1 MRATMSRAAVV
12 LVLAGLFAA
21 VGAVRAG
28 TDGPDDQEPSATKMP
43 SFGAAVDVIL
53 VDAVV
58 TDEQGRMV
66 RGLTAEDFVVREDG
80 EPQAMTSFEA
90 VDLAPAPAA
99 EKPAPVPAV
108 ALRSSAN
115 DGAPGDLSRRVFL
128 VVMDDTGLGLE
139 SAAAARKAARQF
151 LSEATRPGDLVSMVV
166 PGAGLTWSARLPEG
180 EARLASIVDSVVG
193 RRAVSPELSGN
204 WEALQVV
211 EGRDPATQER
221 ARVRLDSAG
230 MLPRAARFPGESDEQ
245 YEDRN
250 RSHQAGFLQADSRRQ
265 LEMDRERRHRLF
277 DAVSLA
283 LDGVASVKGR
293 KSVLLFSEGF
303 IREPNDP
310 PFRDLVAAL
319 RRSNAS
325 IYYLNARRLTSGT
338 AADSRQ
344 AGDRSASTQVVDPQ
358 ESAGA
363 EVVAE
368 ETGGFALR
376 NPNDLAAGLARV
388 AQESSSYYL
397 LGYSSTNLKRDGKY
411 RRLAVDV
418 RRPGLKVRARKGY
431 YGPGDKSA
439 SPPAGKRAADP
450 ELERVLSSAMPEKG
464 IPLRL
469 TAYTLQPVEKGKVR
483 VRLVGEVGLKRLR
496 FEKEGDGSRVATLDV
511 ALALNHVEAAGRL
524 RTPWRE
530 LKVRVPAE
538 AEGLDGWVPFEGSF
552 DAPGGAC
559 QARLAVRDRA
569 SHAVG
574 SVLHDFDVPEPS
586 SWRVSTPILSDMPGE
601 ERGRPP
607 RMLVNRSFVAGTP
620 LYCYLEVYDG
630 AKAKARTAPAPRVS
644 LAYTL
649 VDARGKTRKSQAA
662 SPLTPGSAG
671 IPTRMETIPLS
682 GLSPGAYEL
691 RLSIRDEV
699 GGRTQELREPLVVR
713 RPTRP
718 DLAIYLE
725 LLQAFL
731 AGEVERATS
740 GVMEWRARDLEKL
753 AASLP
758 PEDMVRRRAAL
769 DLHTALAFRLWSNL
783 RGAEADAQVAIGRAV
798 LARDSPP
805 DLHRDWLLALG
816 DYHLAA
822 ASPLRALPFFEE
834 CARLFPNAA
843 EAWLGAGISY
853 ELTAF
858 PDGFTFSVLPTQE
871 AARKAERC
879 YREAG
884 RLDPRQAEARLRRGR
899 VLGLAGAFDDAEK
912 ELAAAVEASA
922 EASLTSLAQVF
933 WGGLRDARGDLAGAI
948 SHYEAA
954 LAADRES
961 QTAAFALSEA
971 LHRSGRPRRAAE
983 CLAAALVA
991 PPPTEISP
999 WYAYHLRSGRGN
1011 AVPSTPQADVPVAA
1025 EAEPKGTP

>member
-1 MRATMSRAAVV
+1 MWRAGRLGWV
-12 LVLAGLFAA
+12 VLAGLLEA

-28 TDGPDDQEPSATKMP
+28 TDGPPVQEPSATKVP
-43 SFGAAVDVIL
+43 TFAAAVDVIL

-58 TDEQGRMV
+58 TDEQGRMA
-66 RGLTAEDFVVREDG
+66 RGLTVADFVVREDG
-80 EPQAMTSFEA
+80 EPQELTSFEA
-90 VDLAPAPAA
+90 VDLAPVAVA
-99 EKPAPVPAV
+99 EKQPPVPAA

-115 DGAPGDLSRRVFL
+115 DGGAGEPSRRVFL
-128 VVMDDTGLGLE
+128 IVMDDAGLGLE
-139 SAAAARKAARQF
+139 SAAAARKVARQF
-151 LSEATRPGDLVSMVV
+151 LSEDTRPGDLVSMVV
-166 PGAGLTWSARLPEG
+166 PDAGLTWSARLPEG
-180 EARLASIVDSVVG
+180 EARLASIVDTVKG
-193 RRAVSPELSGN
+193 RRAMAPELAGD

-211 EGRDPATQER
+211 EARDPMAQER
-221 ARVRLDSAG
+221 ARVRLDSSG
-230 MLPRAARFPGESDEQ
+230 MLPRASRFPGESEEQ
-245 YEDRN
+245 YTDRN
-250 RSHQAGFLQADSRRQ
+250 RAHQEGFLQADSRRQ
-265 LEMDRERRHRLF
+265 LEMDRERRRRLF
-277 DAVSLA
+277 EAVSLA

-303 IREPNDP
+303 IREQNDP
-310 PFRDLVAAL
+310 PFRDLVTAL

-325 IYYLNARRLTSGT
+325 IYYVNARRLTSGT

-344 AGDRSASTQVVDPQ
+344 AGDRSAGTRVVDPQ

-376 NPNDLAAGLARV
+376 NPNDLGAGLARV
-388 AQESSSYYL
+388 AQESSTYYL
-397 LGYSSTNLKRDGKY
+397 LGYSPTNPRRDGKY
-411 RRLAVDV
+411 RRLEVDV

-431 YGPGDKSA
+431 HGPSGDKPM
-439 SPPAGKRAADP
+439 SPSVAKRGGDP
-450 ELERVLSSAMPEKG
+450 ELERVLASAMPETG

-483 VRLVGEVGLKRLR
+483 VRLVGEVGLKPLR
-496 FEKEGDGSRVATLDV
+496 FEREGDGSRVATLDV
-511 ALALNHVEAAGRL
+511 ALALNHVEAAGRQ

-530 LKVRVPAE
+530 LKVRVPGDA
-538 AEGLDGWVPFEGSF
+538 AGLEVWVPFEGTF

-569 SHAVG
+569 SRAVG
-574 SVLHDFDVPEPS
+574 SVLHDFEVPEPA

-607 RMLVNRSFVAGTP
+607 RMLVSRSFVAGTP

-630 AKAKARTAPAPRVS
+630 VKAKAKAAPAPRVS
-644 LAYTL
+644 FAYAL
-649 VDARGKTRKSQAA
+649 VDARGKTKKSQAA
-662 SPLTPGSAG
+662 SPLALSPAG
-671 IPTRMETIPLS
+671 IPARMETIPLS

-699 GGRTQELREPLVVR
+699 RGRTQELREPLVVR
-713 RPTRP
+713 RPKHP
-718 DLAIYLE
+718 DLATYIE
-725 LLQAFL
+725 LIQAFL
-731 AGEVERATS
+731 AGEVGRATS

-769 DLHTALAFRLWSNL
+769 DLHTALAFRLWTNL
-783 RGAEADAQVAIGRAV
+783 RVTEADAQIAIGRAV
-798 LARDSPP
+798 LARDFPP
-805 DLHRDWLLALG
+805 ALHRDWLLAVG

-834 CARLFPNAA
+834 CRRRFPDAA
-843 EAWLGAGISY
+843 EAWLGAGKCY

-858 PDGFTFSVLPTQE
+858 PDGFAFTALPTQD

-879 YREAG
+879 YREAA
-884 RLDPRQAEARLRRGR
+884 RLDPRLAEARLRRGR
-899 VLGLAGAFDDAEK
+899 VLGLAGAFEDAEK

-922 EASLTSLAQVF
+922 EASLTALAHVF

-954 LAADRES
+954 LGADRES

-983 CLAAALVA
+983 WLAAALMA
-991 PPPTEISP
+991 PPPTGISP

-1011 AVPSTPQADVPVAA
+1011 TLLSTSQEDLPLAA
-1025 EAEPKGTP
+1025 ELEPEGTP